1 MVERLGPDLFDAV
14 REGEALRVDEG
25 TIYAPRGQALTGEV
39 LDAVGARQQSADAR
53 IGLAH
58 QLDSFTHNSS
68 EFLRR
73 EQDVLLHGQGMPT
86 PATKIADRPV
96 VVVAPGRDHVEEL
109 KAVRRFIVEQ
119 APVLIGVDRGAD
131 ALRAAGHRPDIIVT
145 SARVTDEETPD
156 PKTLKAAR
164 DVVLRVDRGASRTV
178 GERFTTWGVQPLLFE
193 SSATTEDAAL
203 LLADAGEGSV
213 IVGVGMHA
221 TLDEFLDRQR
231 SGLAS
236 TYLTRLKVGPRLVD
250 ATAVR
255 TVYSGRVRPRHLLS
269 VLLAAVVA
277 LAAAIGTTPVGQE
290 WADALA
296 IQSTD
301 LIDYLQGIF
310 S

>member
-1 MVERLGPDLFDAV
+1 
-14 REGEALRVDEG
+14 
-25 TIYAPRGQALTGEV
+25 
-39 LDAVGARQQSADAR
+39 
-53 IGLAH
+53 
-58 QLDSFTHNSS
+58 
-68 EFLRR
+68 
-73 EQDVLLHGQGMPT
+73 
-86 PATKIADRPV
+86 
-96 VVVAPGRDHVEEL
+96 
-109 KAVRRFIVEQ
+109 
-119 APVLIGVDRGAD
+119 
-131 ALRAAGHRPDIIVT
+131 
-145 SARVTDEETPD
+145 
-156 PKTLKAAR
+156 R

-255 TVYSGRVRPRHLLS
+255 TVYSGRVRPRHMLS

-277 LAAAIGTTPVGQE
+277 LTAAIGTTPVGQE

-296 IQSTD
+296 VQSTD
-301 LIDYLQGIF
+301 FIDYLQGIF
-310 S
+310 